1 MLCPNCGRN
10 VNRGD
15 RVCGHCGTRL
25 PYEKMSDLE
34 AAPPLSFLKGEQ
46 RGSGT
51 EALQNAVNSQAQRIR
66 ELASEVAFLR
76 TWEARSYGKTK
87 RVLCVSIVSL
97 VLCLLLV
104 VISFVLAGPV
114 KQDTSERLDEVLK
127 LSNQIKDEMNERTK
141 IESELLDAL
150 KEKPERVQLRLEENL
165 PDGVAGTVEITLP
178 LPCTIGDLPT
188 LPAYKPTLDGYV
200 FSGWNTKPDGTGDK
214 YDPGQTLTEDLTLYA
229 QWLAP
234 EPPPPTPEPTLES
247 TPKPTLEPTLGQDGE
262 TSNGEADV
270 DPQTEE

>member
-247 TPKPTLEPTLGQDGE
+247 TPKPTLEPTPGQDGE

>member
-51 EALQNAVNSQAQRIR
+51 ESLQNAVNSQAQRIR
-66 ELASEVAFLR
+66 ELASEVEFLR

-104 VISFVLAGPV
+104 VISFVLADPV

-247 TPKPTLEPTLGQDGE
+247 TPKPTLEPTPGQDGE